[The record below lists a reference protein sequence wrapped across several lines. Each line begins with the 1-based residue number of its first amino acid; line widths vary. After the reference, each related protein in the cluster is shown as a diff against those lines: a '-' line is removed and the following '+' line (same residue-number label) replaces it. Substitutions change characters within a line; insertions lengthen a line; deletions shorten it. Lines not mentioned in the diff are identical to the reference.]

1 MELTQQ
7 HKKEIEDFII
17 LLGGPNSAIECI
29 LEQTGPL
36 YSNKGL
42 LQPQDEYVIGCLDF
56 IASIR
61 HINENSINRLVGPY
75 NLFYKNGYVDAD
87 EQGVVKW
94 NDPEYQMEWPTD
106 KPILQKRD
114 R

>member
-17 LLGGPNSAIECI
+17 LLGGPNSAIEYI

-36 YSNKGL
+36 YPNQKRTS
-42 LQPQDEYVIGCLDF
+42 EYVIGCLDF

-75 NLFYKNGYVDAD
+75 NLFYKNSKFS
-87 EQGVVKW
+87 VK
-94 NDPEYQMEWPTD
+94 NFSN
-106 KPILQKRD
+106 
-114 R
+114 